1 MNLVEYPYA
10 CTGKRNRIP
19 ICMWLVSRGRT
30 RMTNDERSTY
40 LRNLTN
46 PAANLS

>member
-1 MNLVEYPYA
+1 MLIPGNEIKSPSA
-10 CTGKRNRIP
+10 C
-19 ICMWLVSRGRT
+19 WWSRGNKDDDR
-30 RMTNDERSTY
+30 RLEY